1 MNKKEFV
8 DRIALIINAET
19 PEFQSKEINKLYR
32 DMNNTKRMSN
42 LERQDILIEVKKRI
56 SEKRLL
62 SGEYETI
69 QDKYISGEYETI
81 QDKYIDIICKEKGY
95 NLTDFY
101 SIDGKMLNK
110 LFNKIK

>member
-69 QDKYISGEYETI
+69 QDKYI
-81 QDKYIDIICKEKGY
+81 DIICKEKGY